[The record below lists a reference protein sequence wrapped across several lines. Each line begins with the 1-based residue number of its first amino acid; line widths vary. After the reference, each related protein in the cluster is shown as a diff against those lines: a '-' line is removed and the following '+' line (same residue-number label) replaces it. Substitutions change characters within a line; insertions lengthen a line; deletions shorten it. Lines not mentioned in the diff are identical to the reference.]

1 MRTLEI
7 NSEERSITFGG
18 QTARA
23 RWTKEVTE
31 DLAEYHGVNIV
42 PEIAKAL
49 LQELDHE
56 FNLTEEEK
64 EYCLAKLL
72 VEFKQ

>member
-18 QTARA
+18 QTAKA
-23 RWTKEVTE
+23 SWTKEATE
-31 DLAEYHGVNIV
+31 DLARYHGVDIS

-49 LQELDHE
+49 LDELDHE
-56 FNLTEEEK
+56 FSLTEEEK

-72 VEFKQ
+72 VEFKR